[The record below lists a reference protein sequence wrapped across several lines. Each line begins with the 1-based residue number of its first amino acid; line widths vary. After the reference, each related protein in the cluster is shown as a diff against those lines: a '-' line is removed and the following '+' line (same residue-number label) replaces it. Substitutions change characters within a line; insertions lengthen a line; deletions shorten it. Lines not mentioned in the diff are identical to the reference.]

1 MRWRG
6 KKMNWGLALAAAMA
20 ALAGCAALQE
30 MQDALLNVKRLQ
42 FKLDGVV
49 PGTLAGVSLAKIND
63 PASLSLQ
70 DGIKL
75 TSAFAQKELPLA
87 FTLNVAAKN
96 PNDGTGGSPQKAA
109 VLSALAWTLKID
121 EKETINGDISSPLE
135 IPGTG
140 QATVIPLQMSLDL
153 YQFFGERGYKE
164 LLNLALAV
172 AGKQGSA
179 ARITLAATPTVTVAG
194 LPLKY
199 PGAINI
205 VDKEFTNP

>member
-6 KKMNWGLALAAAMA
+6 KRVSWGLALVAGVA

-121 EKETINGDISSPLE
+121 EKETINGDISSPIE

-153 YQFFGERGYKE
+153 YQFFGERGYKDV
-164 LLNLALAV
+164 LNLALAI
-172 AGKQGSA
+172 AGKQGST

-199 PGAINI
+199 PGALNI